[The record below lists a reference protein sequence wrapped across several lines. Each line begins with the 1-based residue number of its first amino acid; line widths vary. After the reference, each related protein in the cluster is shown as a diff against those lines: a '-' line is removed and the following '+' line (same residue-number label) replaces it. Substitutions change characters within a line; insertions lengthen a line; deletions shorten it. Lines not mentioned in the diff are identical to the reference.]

1 MLHKNEERINKVR
14 EDAIEVLNDLL
25 TSEKLLL
32 QGLENCDQE
41 SYDQAFIP
49 HKKIGKKIEAIDS
62 NIITVLTLYTPEAK
76 DLREMVAFLKITSAL
91 KRVVN
96 NLKNYIKNMEICN
109 PHAEEDVKMIIAESL
124 AINRCTINSLEY
136 TIEMVK
142 ETEDR
147 DKLRE
152 LASKISV
159 EASKT
164 DDIYAL
170 VEKEILLKMNSKQ
183 MLKEEHF
190 NLLKYIRKNLKVTD
204 RLEDIAARLLFARVG
219 GDFSG
224 HL

>member
-1 MLHKNEERINKVR
+1 MLHHNKEKINKVR
-14 EDAIEVLNDLL
+14 EDALVVLKDLL
-25 TSEKLLL
+25 LSEKLLL
-32 QGLENCDQE
+32 KGLEKCDQE
-41 SYDQAFIP
+41 SYDQAFTSQ
-49 HKKIGKKIEAIDS
+49 KGMTKKIEAIDS
-62 NIITVLTLYTPEAK
+62 DIITVFALYTPEAK

-91 KRVVN
+91 KRVAN
-96 NLKNYIKNMEICN
+96 NLKHYIKNMEICN
-109 PHAEEDVKMIIAESL
+109 PHTPEDIRAVITESL
-124 AINRCTINSLEY
+124 AINRCTIKSLEY

-147 DKLRE
+147 DRLRE

-170 VEKEILLKMNSKQ
+170 VEKEILLKMNSEH
-183 MLKEEHF
+183 MLKEEYF

-204 RLEDIAARLLFARVG
+204 RLEDIASRLLFARVG
-219 GDFSG
+219 GDLSD